1 MSLLINPRDL
11 QFILFELLQVE
22 SLCQSDRYA
31 HCDKAMF
38 VAILDTARRIAEAE
52 FEPLAKI
59 CDEAEPR
66 LEGGRTI
73 LPDDVAKAVN
83 AYVDGGFLNASADLG
98 DGGQQLPV
106 VVSQACMGYFVAANP
121 SLSVYPF
128 VTNGVATVIGNH
140 GGAAQKKLF
149 AEPLRAGRWLGVMAI
164 SETQAG
170 SSVGDLRTAAIP
182 TEAEHYLM
190 AGSKMWITGAAQ
202 DFTENIVHLVL
213 ARIAGTP
220 AGTRGL
226 SLFIVPK
233 YRMPASGQPA
243 VWNDVNVV
251 GLNHKMGFRGISNT
265 VLSLGDR
272 NDCRGYLVGEPNNG
286 LRYMFDLINEARIW
300 VGTGAAALGY
310 SGYLRSLVY
319 AKERAQGRTAANR
332 DPNTPQAPIIEHADV
347 QRLLLTQKAYV
358 EGGLCL
364 ALYCAWLV
372 DQSKL
377 AAAAGDADRQADLV
391 LLLEILA
398 PIVKS
403 WPSEFC
409 LEANK
414 LAIQVL
420 GGYGYTRDFPLERLY
435 RDNRLN
441 AIHEGTYGIQAIDL
455 MGRKVSMAEGRG
467 FQLLLSRMRE
477 TAGLAKKEPALAWR
491 GSQLERYLERL
502 AAVTRK
508 ISGPPGTPA
517 SEQTLANAVHY
528 LDAFGH
534 IVVGWLWLRQ
544 AMAADM
550 ALRGG
555 AQPEDAGFYKGK
567 LFACEFFYRREL
579 PKVNHFLDLVEQAEA
594 TCFNMQKDF
603 F

>member
-11 QFILFELLQVE
+11 QFILFELLHAE

-31 HCDKAMF
+31 HCDKTMF
-38 VAILDTARRIAEAE
+38 AAILDAAHRIAVAE

-59 CDEAEPR
+59 CDEIEPR
-66 LEGGRTI
+66 MEAGRAI
-73 LPDDVAKAVN
+73 LPDGVAKAVN
-83 AYVDGGFLNASADLG
+83 AYIDGGFLNASADLNE
-98 DGGQQLPV
+98 GGQQLPV
-106 VVSQACMGYFVAANP
+106 VISQACMAYFVAANP
-121 SLSVYPF
+121 ALSVYSF

-140 GGAAQKKLF
+140 GSAVQKELF

-182 TEAEHYLM
+182 TEAGHYLIT
-190 AGSKMWITGAAQ
+190 GSKMWITGAAQ

-213 ARIAGTP
+213 ARIAGAP
-220 AGTRGL
+220 AGTRGI

-233 YRMPASGQPA
+233 YRLSESGRPD

-265 VLSLGDR
+265 VLSLGDQ
-272 NDCRGYLVGEPNNG
+272 NNCHGYLVGEPNNG

-310 SGYLRSLVY
+310 SGYLRSLKY
-319 AKERAQGRTAANR
+319 ARERAQGRTAANR
-332 DPNTPQAPIIEHADV
+332 NPNAPQVPIIEHADV
-347 QRLLLTQKAYV
+347 RRLLLTQKAYV

-364 ALYCAWLV
+364 ALYCAWLI
-372 DQSKL
+372 DQSRL
-377 AAAAGDADRQADLV
+377 AVAAGDADKKADLG
-391 LLLEILA
+391 LLLEILT

-414 LAIQVL
+414 HAIQVL

-455 MGRKVSMAEGRG
+455 LGRKVAMAEGRG
-467 FQLLLSRMRE
+467 FQLLLSRMCE
-477 TAGLAKKEPALAWR
+477 TAELAKKETALAWH
-491 GSQLERYLERL
+491 GSQLERYLARL
-502 AAVTRK
+502 AAVTQK
-508 ISGPPGTPA
+508 ISGPPGA
-517 SEQTLANAVHY
+517 AVSEKALANAVHY

-534 IVVGWLWLRQ
+534 IVVGWLWLLQ
-544 AMAADM
+544 AMAANT
-550 ALRGG
+550 ALSDG
-555 AQPEDAGFYKGK
+555 AQEDAGFYNGK
-567 LFACEFFYRREL
+567 MFACEFFYRREL

>member
-11 QFILFELLQVE
+11 QFILFELLRAE
-22 SLCQSDRYA
+22 SLCQTGRYA
-31 HCDKAMF
+31 HCDKTMF
-38 VAILDTARRIAEAE
+38 AAILDAAHRIAAAE

-59 CDEAEPR
+59 CDEVEPHM
-66 LEGGRTI
+66 EAGRAI
-73 LPDDVAKAVN
+73 LPDGVARAVH
-83 AYVDGGFLNASADLG
+83 AYIDGGFLNASADLNE
-98 DGGQQLPV
+98 GGQQLPV
-106 VVSQACMGYFVAANP
+106 VISQACMAYFVAANP
-121 SLSVYPF
+121 ALSVYPF

-140 GGAAQKKLF
+140 GSAAQKELF

-182 TEAEHYLM
+182 TEAGHYLIS
-190 AGSKMWITGAAQ
+190 GSKMWITGAAQ

-213 ARIAGTP
+213 ARIAGAP
-220 AGTRGL
+220 AGTRGI

-233 YRMPASGQPA
+233 YRLTESGRPD

-265 VLSLGDR
+265 VLSLGDQ
-272 NDCRGYLVGEPNNG
+272 NNCHGYLVGEPNNG

-310 SGYLRSLVY
+310 SGYLRSLKY
-319 AKERAQGRTAANR
+319 ARERAQGRTAANR
-332 DPNTPQAPIIEHADV
+332 NPNAPQVPIIEHADV
-347 QRLLLTQKAYV
+347 RRLLLTQKAYV

-364 ALYCAWLV
+364 ALYCAWLI
-372 DQSKL
+372 DQSRL
-377 AAAAGDADRQADLV
+377 AAAAGDADKKADLG
-391 LLLEILA
+391 LLLEILT

-414 LAIQVL
+414 HAIQVL

-455 MGRKVSMAEGRG
+455 LGRKVAMAEGRG

-477 TAGLAKKEPALAWR
+477 TAELAQKETALAWH
-491 GSQLERYLERL
+491 GSQLERYLARL

-508 ISGPPGTPA
+508 ISGPPGTA
-517 SEQTLANAVHY
+517 VSETALANAVHY

-534 IVVGWLWLRQ
+534 IVVGWLWLLQ
-544 AMAADM
+544 ATVANT

-555 AQPEDAGFYKGK
+555 AQEDAGFYQGK

-579 PKVNHFLDLVEQAEA
+579 PKVNHLLDLVEQAEA

>member
-11 QFILFELLQVE
+11 QFILFELLHAD

-31 HCDKAMF
+31 HCDKPMF
-38 VAILDTARRIAEAE
+38 AAILDAAHRIAVAE
-52 FEPLAKI
+52 FDPLAKI

-66 LEGGRTI
+66 MEEGRAI
-73 LPDDVAKAVN
+73 LPDGVARAVN
-83 AYVDGGFLNASADLG
+83 AYIEGGFLNASADLS

-106 VVSQACMGYFVAANP
+106 VISQACMAYFVAANP
-121 SLSVYPF
+121 ALSVYPF

-140 GGAAQKKLF
+140 GSAAQKELF

-182 TEAEHYLM
+182 TEAGHYLIT
-190 AGSKMWITGAAQ
+190 GSKMWITGAAQ

-213 ARIAGTP
+213 ARIAGAP
-220 AGTRGL
+220 AGTRGI

-233 YRMPASGQPA
+233 YRLSESGRPE
-243 VWNDVNVV
+243 VWNDVNIA

-272 NDCRGYLVGEPNNG
+272 NNCHGYLVGEPNHG

-300 VGTGAAALGY
+300 VGTGAAAMGY
-310 SGYLRSLVY
+310 SGYLRSLKY
-319 AKERAQGRTAANR
+319 ARERTQGRAAANR
-332 DPNTPQAPIIEHADV
+332 NPNTPQVPIIEHADV
-347 QRLLLTQKAYV
+347 RRLLLTQKAYV

-364 ALYCAWLV
+364 ALYCAWLI

-377 AAAAGDADRQADLV
+377 AAAAGNADQKADLV
-391 LLLEILA
+391 LLLEILT

-414 LAIQVL
+414 HAIQVL

-455 MGRKVSMAEGRG
+455 LGRKVAMAEGRG
-467 FQLLLSRMRE
+467 FQLLLALMRE
-477 TAGLAKKEPALAWR
+477 TAELARKEAALAWH
-491 GSQLERYLERL
+491 GDQLERYLTRL
-502 AAVTRK
+502 AAVTQK
-508 ISGPPGTPA
+508 ISGPPGAAAPDTA
-517 SEQTLANAVHY
+517 LANAVHY

-544 AMAADM
+544 AIAANA
-550 ALRGG
+550 ALSGD
-555 AQPEDAGFYKGK
+555 AQADAGFYRGK